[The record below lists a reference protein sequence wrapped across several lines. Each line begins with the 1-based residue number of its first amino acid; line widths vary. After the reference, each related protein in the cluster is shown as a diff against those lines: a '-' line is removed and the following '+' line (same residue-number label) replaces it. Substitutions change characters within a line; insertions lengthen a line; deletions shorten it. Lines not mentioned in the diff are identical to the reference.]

1 MPSINRRTLLGA
13 MCLPGS
19 VTSAFAQKRPPEK
32 MSFLDNGLIR
42 IGIDLNLGGVITH
55 LSSSKHGNVINSHD
69 YGRQI
74 QQSYYSGPAPFG
86 EPHPAWKNW
95 PWNPIGTGDV
105 YGNPARV
112 LEHRNDGRTLYVKS
126 VPMQWALNNVPG
138 DCTFETWISLFRN
151 TARVRCRLNDQRND
165 RTQYPAHHQEL
176 PAVYTIGKLYRL
188 FTYDGNAPFTGAP
201 IRQIQN
207 AGPPWATWKATE
219 HWAALVNDD
228 DWGLGVF
235 HAGAYEFVGGFHGPP
250 NTGGP
255 LDNSTGYIA
264 PLRKEILD
272 HNIIYTYEYVLILGT
287 VNEIRRYAVSRRP
300 RDTRPD
306 YRFHTDRQ
314 HWYYVNA
321 EDTGF
326 PPRNGLHVKL
336 EQGDPQM
343 IGPEQWWQA
352 KEVPVLY
359 LRAAFHTSQDR
370 AEIFWSVPGQGFAPE
385 RSLSFQIRPDG
396 RFHTYAVELAS
407 SPTYTGTIA
416 GLRLD
421 PVPAGQ
427 QGDYVQVASLS
438 WR

>member
-1 MPSINRRTLLGA
+1 MPSVNRRTLLGA

-19 VTSAFAQKRPPEK
+19 VLSARAQKRPPEK

-55 LSSSKHGNVINSHD
+55 LSSPKHGNVVNSHD

-86 EPHPAWKNW
+86 QPHPAWKDW

-151 TARVRCRLNDQRND
+151 TARVRCRLNNQRND
-165 RTQYPAHHQEL
+165 RTQYPARHQEL

-188 FTYDGNAPFTGAP
+188 FTYDGTAPFTGAP
-201 IRQIQN
+201 VRQIQN
-207 AGPPWATWKATE
+207 AGPPWTAWKATE

-235 HAGAYEFVGGFHGPP
+235 HAGAYDFVGGFHGPP

-264 PLRKEILD
+264 PLRNEILD
-272 HNIIYTYEYVLILGT
+272 HNIVYTYEYVLILGT

-306 YRFHTDRQ
+306 YRFRTDRQ

-326 PPRNGLHVKL
+326 PPRNGLQVKL
-336 EQGDPQM
+336 EQEDPQM

-352 KEVPVLY
+352 KDVPVLY

-396 RFHTYAVELAS
+396 RFHTYTIELAS
-407 SPTYTGTIA
+407 SPAYTGTIS

-421 PVPAGQ
+421 PVPAGRK
-427 QGDYVQVASLS
+427 GDYVQVASLS